1 MKRIV
6 TTALSALLVAFLLG
20 LTGCEGGGGV
30 EPGMPT
36 DTTPGIPPEKMRD
49 MADMTKS
56 GTPPPSTGKAIPK
69 KPEAEE
75 KK

>member
-6 TTALSALLVAFLLG
+6 TTALSALLVAFLFG

-30 EPGMPT
+30 EPGLPT
-36 DTTPGIPPEKMRD
+36 DTAPAVPVDVMKG

-56 GTPPPSTGKAIPK
+56 GTPPPSTAKATPK
-69 KPEAEE
+69 KPEVEE